1 MVERY
6 IRQQPSYLF
15 LKSIEM
21 GIITSE
27 GILLTRYFPSP
38 LMKKMLIGDL
48 VQRNLK
54 GIYFEHPSYSCGDYF
69 SHEDRSLLLDL
80 AKFAIPVFWVDK
92 TSGKILQYVPR
103 PDKDCGM
110 FVPAPLVDT
119 FLKATFFGVYGS
131 NLLPEADFEKELTL
145 LFEGLKKL
153 ASTMNHPLMN
163 KNTPIG
169 LITGGGPGV
178 MELGNRVAKAQNLL
192 SCANIVDFRA
202 KGDSVVNEQ
211 KQNPYVDAKMTYR
224 LDRLVERQAEF
235 NLDFPIFLMGGIGTD
250 FEYTLE
256 EVRRKV
262 GSTHS
267 TPVILFGDASY
278 WKEKITSRFQ
288 INLKTG
294 TIAGSEWISNC
305 FFCVKT
311 AKEALEIYKLF
322 FSGNLDLGKNGP
334 IYKEGFR
341 AFD

>member
-1 MVERY
+1 
-6 IRQQPSYLF
+6 
-15 LKSIEM
+15 
-21 GIITSE
+21 
-27 GILLTRYFPSP
+27 
-38 LMKKMLIGDL
+38 
-48 VQRNLK
+48 
-54 GIYFEHPSYSCGDYF
+54 
-69 SHEDRSLLLDL
+69 
-80 AKFAIPVFWVDK
+80 
-92 TSGKILQYVPR
+92 
-103 PDKDCGM
+103 
-110 FVPAPLVDT
+110 
-119 FLKATFFGVYGS
+119 
-131 NLLPEADFEKELTL
+131 
-145 LFEGLKKL
+145 
-153 ASTMNHPLMN
+153 
-163 KNTPIG
+163 
-169 LITGGGPGV
+169 
-178 MELGNRVAKAQNLL
+178 
-192 SCANIVDFRA
+192 
-202 KGDSVVNEQ
+202 
-211 KQNPYVDAKMTYR
+211 
-224 LDRLVERQAEF
+224 
-235 NLDFPIFLMGGIGTD
+235 MGGIGTD